1 MIILPAID
9 IHNGNCVRLLK
20 GDFNTSHI
28 VSENYKD
35 TAKKFEKDGAEWIH
49 MVDLDG
55 AKSGK
60 PVNSD
65 IFINVAKNTNLK
77 VEIGGGIRTIENVK
91 YYIDNGISRVILGS
105 VALKNPEFVKICV
118 DNFGDKIAVGIDAK
132 DDMVATEGWLESSE
146 VNFIDLAK
154 KMCSVG
160 VSNIIYT
167 DISKD
172 GTLEGIS
179 AENLD
184 LLNKTVDCDI
194 TASGGVRN
202 MEDIVQCKKVGLYG
216 TICGKSLYEKTL
228 NLKEALDYCRGV

>member
-202 MEDIVQCKKVGLYG
+202 MEDIVQCKKIGLYG

>member
-202 MEDIVQCKKVGLYG
+202 MEDIVQCKKIGIYG